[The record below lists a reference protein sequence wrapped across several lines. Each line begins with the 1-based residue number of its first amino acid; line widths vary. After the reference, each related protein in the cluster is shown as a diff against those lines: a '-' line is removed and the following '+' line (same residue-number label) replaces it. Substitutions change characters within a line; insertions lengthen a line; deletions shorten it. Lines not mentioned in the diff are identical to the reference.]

1 MLGKGREGAL
11 FGAEGQH
18 KLFTQRRR
26 NTILSRVKLH
36 KVCRSFLGA
45 YLKQLD
51 LGLTSPKNET
61 YNLSIPWF
69 LSWCLVLYALM
80 TRLMRKI
87 KMPSSERPMK
97 SATSQ
102 RQRHGCDLWA
112 HCKIGFLPLRLTDGL
127 RRERRGKSNFRN
139 WLLAAERGR
148 EGASEAA
155 DIWTWQTAKARTRRV
170 IRFFVRY
177 TIHIGWYDST
187 AWKSWFWTFKIVN
200 MKSHTK
206 VVKQINVSSSVNL
219 CIFLLT
225 TASLIWSSLLPIP
238 IPLPLLSPTAA
249 VTGRLRGRR
258 MHK

>member
-1 MLGKGREGAL
+1 
-11 FGAEGQH
+11 
-18 KLFTQRRR
+18 
-26 NTILSRVKLH
+26 
-36 KVCRSFLGA
+36 
-45 YLKQLD
+45 
-51 LGLTSPKNET
+51 
-61 YNLSIPWF
+61 
-69 LSWCLVLYALM
+69 
-80 TRLMRKI
+80 MRKI

-97 SATSQ
+97 SATPQ
-102 RQRHGCDLWA
+102 RQRHGCDLRA
-112 HCKIGFLPLRLTDGL
+112 HCKIGFLPLQLTDGL
-127 RRERRGKSNFRN
+127 RRKRRGKSNFRN

-148 EGASEAA
+148 ER
-155 DIWTWQTAKARTRRV
+155 ARPPTFGRDRQRRHERDAWSDFSFV
-170 IRFFVRY
+170 IQYLSGDMIQLHWR
-177 TIHIGWYDST
+177 
-187 AWKSWFWTFKIVN
+187 KSWFWTFKVRN